1 VSVLAYRDGAA
12 MWRALRDRA
21 KAAAKETGIP
31 AQHLVRR
38 FVYDRF
44 LARVFDDPTE
54 PWVLKGGT
62 AVLARVNDA
71 RHSKDVDLLRRLGD
85 IDEAL
90 AALRAVC
97 DVDLQDH
104 FRFVIG
110 AVRSVGGTTQQ
121 PDVAGFRVHIDAYCG
136 VTTRRDGFGVDLV
149 TGSLMTGPP
158 ETHLAGTPL
167 DLPGLERPTLH
178 LYPVVDHIADK
189 LCATEAVYVDRG
201 ASTRVRD
208 LVDLVVFARTHRV
221 EGAALC
227 DAIRAER
234 MHRGLPHVTELVV
247 PEAWGT
253 TYPPVAKEIPHCADF
268 RDAAAATALVARFL
282 EPAMTRTA
290 RDQVW
295 DPALTQWIGRAAES
309 ENA

>member
-1 VSVLAYRDGAA
+1 MSALAYRDGAA
-12 MWRALRDRA
+12 VWRALGDRA
-21 KAAAKETGIP
+21 KAAAKGTGIP
-31 AQHLVRR
+31 SQQLVRR

-44 LARVFDDPTE
+44 LARVFADPTE

-97 DVDLQDH
+97 DVDLQNH

-110 AVRSVGGTTQQ
+110 AVRSVGGNTQQ
-121 PDVAGFRVHIDAYCG
+121 PDVAGYRVQIDAYCG
-136 VTTRRDGFGVDLV
+136 VTRRDGFGVDLV
-149 TGSLMTGPP
+149 TGSLMTAPP
-158 ETHLAGTPL
+158 ETRVAGTPL

-189 LCATEAVYVDRG
+189 LCATEAVYAGG
-201 ASTRVRD
+201 ASSRVRD

-227 DAIRAER
+227 DAIQAER
-234 MHRGLPHVTELVV
+234 THRGLPQVTELVV
-247 PEAWGT
+247 PQAWRT
-253 TYPPVAKEIPHCADF
+253 TYPPVAKEIPHCANF

-282 EPAMTRTA
+282 EPAMTSAA

-295 DPALTQWIGRAAES
+295 DPAPMQWISRAARS
-309 ENA
+309 GKG